1 MPGRLRDKV
10 AVVVGAGQTP
20 GATIGNGRAISV
32 LFAREGAKVMLV
44 DCRLDSALETKA
56 MIDREG
62 GESFAFEADV
72 TKTEDC
78 RCIPEKCL
86 EVYGRIDILVNVVG
100 IGEETG
106 DPEAEVGEQEWDR
119 ILEVNLKGMY
129 LTCKYILPV
138 MEKQESGA
146 VVNISSAAAV
156 CYAPSLYAYKVA
168 KAGVNALTHHKAMK
182 LASKGVRVNAIM
194 PGLLNTPMAVEASS
208 RVLGR
213 SREEVTRFRD
223 MLVPLNGG
231 MGDAWDTAYAALFLA
246 SDEAKFIT
254 AAILPVDGGQ
264 SGRIQ

>member
-1 MPGRLRDKV
+1 MPGRLQDKI

-20 GATIGNGRAISV
+20 GTSIGNGRAISL
-32 LFAREGAKVMLV
+32 LFAREGATVMLV
-44 DCRLDSALETKA
+44 DRRLDSAMETKS
-56 MIDREG
+56 MIDQEG

-72 TKTEDC
+72 TKAEDC
-78 RCIPEKCL
+78 RRMAEKCL
-86 EVYGRIDILVNVVG
+86 EAFGRIDVLVNVVG
-100 IGEETG
+100 IGERTVH
-106 DPEAEVGEQEWDR
+106 PEAEVSEEEWDR
-119 ILEVNLKGMY
+119 IMEVNLKGMF

-156 CYAPSLYAYKVA
+156 CYAPTLYAYKVA
-168 KAGVNALTHHKAMK
+168 KAGVKALTHHKAKK
-182 LASKGVRVNAIM
+182 LASKGVRVNAIK
-194 PGLLNTPMAVEASS
+194 PGLQNTPMAVEASS

-223 MLVPLNGG
+223 MLVPLRGG

-246 SDEAKFIT
+246 SDESKFIT
-254 AAILPVDGGQ
+254 AAVLPVDGGQ